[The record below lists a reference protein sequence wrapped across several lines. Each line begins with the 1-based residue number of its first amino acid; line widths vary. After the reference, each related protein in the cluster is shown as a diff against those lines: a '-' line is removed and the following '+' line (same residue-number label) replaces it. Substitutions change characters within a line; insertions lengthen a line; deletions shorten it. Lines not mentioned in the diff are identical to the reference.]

1 MDSFHLFPHLSIKRM
16 CQGTFSHRTRSP
28 ATYFCFAQ
36 VCILTERFLFH
47 MIQFSIETKKPRNVK
62 YFYFHISGLIISI
75 LIIVNIFYTSFLD
88 DFSPSFAIAVYIRH
102 IHHPG
107 ECIWKLPGTAV
118 FIYVFSSFI
127 QTIRSVLE
135 LHQIMRHALA
145 DFTAGRELHPALK
158 ISLFCYHS
166 LSVLHYRSRGSVC
179 QSTIFIIY

>member
-1 MDSFHLFPHLSIKRM
+1 M
-16 CQGTFSHRTRSP
+16 
-28 ATYFCFAQ
+28 
-36 VCILTERFLFH
+36 
-47 MIQFSIETKKPRNVK
+47 
-62 YFYFHISGLIISI
+62 I

-107 ECIWKLPGTAV
+107 KCIWKLPGTAV

-145 DFTAGRELHPALK
+145 DFTAGREFHPALK
-158 ISLFCYHS
+158 IYFILLY
-166 LSVLHYRSRGSVC
+166 
-179 QSTIFIIY
+179 QTIANTARPSILTAR

>member
-1 MDSFHLFPHLSIKRM
+1 M
-16 CQGTFSHRTRSP
+16 
-28 ATYFCFAQ
+28 
-36 VCILTERFLFH
+36 
-47 MIQFSIETKKPRNVK
+47 
-62 YFYFHISGLIISI
+62 I

-88 DFSPSFAIAVYIRH
+88 DFSPSFVIAVYIRH

-145 DFTAGRELHPALK
+145 DFTAGREFHPALK
-158 ISLFCYHS
+158 SRIRLAAVIIARRSENA
-166 LSVLHYRSRGSVC
+166 SV
-179 QSTIFIIY
+179 F

>member
-1 MDSFHLFPHLSIKRM
+1 M
-16 CQGTFSHRTRSP
+16 
-28 ATYFCFAQ
+28 
-36 VCILTERFLFH
+36 
-47 MIQFSIETKKPRNVK
+47 
-62 YFYFHISGLIISI
+62 I

-107 ECIWKLPGTAV
+107 KYIWKLPGTAV

-145 DFTAGRELHPALK
+145 DFTAGREFHPALK
-158 ISLFCYHS
+158 SRIRLAAVIIARRSENA
-166 LSVLHYRSRGSVC
+166 SV
-179 QSTIFIIY
+179 F

>member
-1 MDSFHLFPHLSIKRM
+1 MDSFHLFPHLSMQKALKCEILL
-16 CQGTFSHRTRSP
+16 FSHLR
-28 ATYFCFAQ
+28 AY
-36 VCILTERFLFH
+36 
-47 MIQFSIETKKPRNVK
+47 N
-62 YFYFHISGLIISI
+62 FYFIISFMI

-158 ISLFCYHS
+158 NILFP
-166 LSVLHYRSRGSVC
+166 SVLYRIMLYYSTVFYTFSTMRYVQKF
-179 QSTIFIIY
+179 QSNLK

>member
-1 MDSFHLFPHLSIKRM
+1 M
-16 CQGTFSHRTRSP
+16 
-28 ATYFCFAQ
+28 
-36 VCILTERFLFH
+36 
-47 MIQFSIETKKPRNVK
+47 
-62 YFYFHISGLIISI
+62 I

-88 DFSPSFAIAVYIRH
+88 DFSPSFVIAVYIRH

-179 QSTIFIIY
+179 QSTIFIIMRLCLFVQQA

>member
-1 MDSFHLFPHLSIKRM
+1 MDSFHLFPHLSMQKALK
-16 CQGTFSHRTRSP
+16 CETLLFSHLR
-28 ATYFCFAQ
+28 AY
-36 VCILTERFLFH
+36 
-47 MIQFSIETKKPRNVK
+47 N
-62 YFYFHISGLIISI
+62 FYFMI
-75 LIIVNIFYTSFLD
+75 LIIVNIFYASFLD

-158 ISLFCYHS
+158 ISLFCCHS
-166 LSVLHYRSRGSVC
+166 LSVLHYRSRESVC
-179 QSTIFIIY
+179 QSIIFSFIDG

>member
-1 MDSFHLFPHLSIKRM
+1 MDSFHLFPHLSMQKALKCEILL
-16 CQGTFSHRTRSP
+16 FSHLR
-28 ATYFCFAQ
+28 AY
-36 VCILTERFLFH
+36 
-47 MIQFSIETKKPRNVK
+47 N
-62 YFYFHISGLIISI
+62 FYFIISFMI

>member
-1 MDSFHLFPHLSIKRM
+1 M
-16 CQGTFSHRTRSP
+16 
-28 ATYFCFAQ
+28 
-36 VCILTERFLFH
+36 
-47 MIQFSIETKKPRNVK
+47 
-62 YFYFHISGLIISI
+62 I
-75 LIIVNIFYTSFLD
+75 LIIVNIFYASFLD

-158 ISLFCYHS
+158 ISLFCCHS
-166 LSVLHYRSRGSVC
+166 LSVLHYRSIESVC
-179 QSTIFIIY
+179 QSIIFSFIDG